1 MIIICKPGTTDQQ
14 IAHIEEAIRN
24 WGLKPH
30 TSRGVERTVI
40 GVVGPEDQ
48 IREKPLAAFPGVES
62 VTPVLKPYK
71 LASYEFTRKR
81 TVIEVGGT
89 GVSARGSTSTGTEA
103 CAAKPVRI
111 GDQKKVVLMSGPCSV
126 ESREQI
132 LEIARIVKQAGASVL
147 RGGAF
152 KPRTSPY
159 TFQGLGK
166 EGLKLLA
173 EARNATGLPVITELM
188 DTKDTELVEEYT
200 DIIQIGARNM
210 QNFSLLKE
218 VGRCRKPA
226 MLKRGMAATLK
237 DVLLSAEYILN
248 EGNMNVM
255 LCERGIRTFET
266 YTRNTLDLSAVPAL
280 KKESHLPVIVDP
292 THGAG
297 HRDLIPTMALAAVAA
312 GADGIMVEVHNN
324 PEAALSDGDQ
334 AMLPDAFESL
344 VAQMRAVATALGKE
358 I

>member
-1 MIIICKPGTTDQQ
+1 MIIICKPGATEQQ
-14 IAHIEEAIRN
+14 IAHIEEAIRH
-24 WGLKPH
+24 WGLKTH
-30 TSRGVERTVI
+30 TSRGVERTII
-40 GVVGPEDQ
+40 GVIGPEDV
-48 IREKPLAAFPGVES
+48 IREKPLGAFPGVSS
-62 VTPVLKPYK
+62 VTAVMKPYK
-71 LASYEFTRKR
+71 LTSIDFTHKR
-81 TVIEVGGT
+81 TVIDVGG
-89 GVSARGSTSTGTEA
+89 V
-103 CAAKPVRI
+103 KI
-111 GDQKKVVLMSGPCSV
+111 GDAKKIVLMSGPCSV

-132 LEIARIVKQAGASVL
+132 TAIAGIVKKAGASIL

-159 TFQGLGK
+159 TFQGLGV

-173 EARNATGLPVITELM
+173 EAGKATGLPVITELM
-188 DTKDTELVEEYT
+188 DTKDVEAVEQYA

-218 VGRCRKPA
+218 VGRCKKPV
-226 MLKRGMAATLK
+226 MLKRGMAATIK
-237 DVLLSAEYILN
+237 DVLLSAEYILS

-297 HRDLIPTMALAAVAA
+297 HRDLIPTMALASVAS
-312 GADGIMVEVHNN
+312 GADGIMIEVHND
-324 PEAALSDGDQ
+324 PEEALSDGEQ
-334 AMLPDAFESL
+334 AMLPEQFEQI
-344 VAQMRAVATALGKE
+344 VKQMRAVAAAIGKE

>member
-1 MIIICKPGTTDQQ
+1 MIIICKPEATDEQ
-14 IAHIEEAIRN
+14 IAHIEDAIRK

-30 TSRGVERTVI
+30 TSRGIERTVI
-40 GVVGPEDQ
+40 GVIGPEDI
-48 IREKPLAAFPGVES
+48 IREKPLGAFPGVAD
-62 VTPVLKPYK
+62 VTPVMKPYK
-71 LASYEFTRKR
+71 LTSYDFTHKR
-81 TVIEVGGT
+81 TVIEVG
-89 GVSARGSTSTGTEA
+89 RG
-103 CAAKPVRI
+103 VRI
-111 GDQKKVVLMSGPCSV
+111 GDQTKVVLISGPCSV

-132 LEIARIVKQAGASVL
+132 LAIAKIVKKAGASVL

-166 EGLKLLA
+166 EGLMLLA
-173 EARNATGLPVITELM
+173 EAREATGLPIITELM
-188 DTKDTELVEEYT
+188 DTKDTELVVEYA

-218 VGRCRKPA
+218 VGRCKKPA
-226 MLKRGMAATLK
+226 MLKRGMAATIK
-237 DVLLSAEYILN
+237 DVLLSAEYILS

-266 YTRNTLDLSAVPAL
+266 YTRNTLDLSSVPAL

-312 GADGIMVEVHNN
+312 GADGIMMEVHNN

-334 AMLPDAFESL
+334 AMLPEAFEAL
-344 VAQMRAVATALGKE
+344 VAQMRAVGAAIGKA

>member
-1 MIIICKPGTTDQQ
+1 VK
-14 IAHIEEAIRN
+14 
-24 WGLKPH
+24 
-30 TSRGVERTVI
+30 
-40 GVVGPEDQ
+40 VGD
-48 IREKPLAAFPGVES
+48 EK
-62 VTPVLKPYK
+62 K
-71 LASYEFTRKR
+71 
-81 TVIEVGGT
+81 I
-89 GVSARGSTSTGTEA
+89 
-103 CAAKPVRI
+103 
-111 GDQKKVVLMSGPCSV
+111 VLMSGPCSV

-132 LEIARIVKQAGASVL
+132 LAIAKIVKRAGASIL

-159 TFQGLGK
+159 TFQGLGV

-173 EARNATGLPVITELM
+173 EAREATGLPVITELM
-188 DTKDTELVEEYT
+188 DTKDAEAVDRYA

-218 VGRCRKPA
+218 AGRCKKA
-226 MLKRGMAATLK
+226 VMLKRGMAATIK
-237 DVLLSAEYILN
+237 DVLLSAEYILS

-297 HRDLIPTMALAAVAA
+297 HRDLIPTMALAAVAS
-312 GADGIMVEVHNN
+312 GADGIMIEVHNN
-324 PEAALSDGDQ
+324 PEAALSDGEQ
-334 AMLPDAFESL
+334 AMLPDKFEAL
-344 VAQMRAVATALGKE
+344 IQQMRAVAKAIGRE

>member
-1 MIIICKPGTTDQQ
+1 MIIICKPGATDEQ
-14 IAHIEEAIRN
+14 IAHIEEAIRT
-24 WGLKPH
+24 WGLKTH
-30 TSRGVERTVI
+30 TSRGVERTII
-40 GVVGPEDQ
+40 GVIGPEDV
-48 IREKPLAAFPGVES
+48 IREKPLGAFPGVGS

-71 LASYEFTRKR
+71 LASFDFTHKR
-81 TVIEVGGT
+81 TVIDVHGVKVGD
-89 GVSARGSTSTGTEA
+89 E
-103 CAAKPVRI
+103 
-111 GDQKKVVLMSGPCSV
+111 KKIVLVSGPCSV

-132 LEIARIVKQAGASVL
+132 LTIARIVKKFGASIL

-159 TFQGLGK
+159 TFQGLGV

-173 EARNATGLPVITELM
+173 EAREATGLPVITELM
-188 DTKDTELVEEYT
+188 DTKDAEAVDKYA

-218 VGRCRKPA
+218 AGRCQKPV
-226 MLKRGMAATLK
+226 MLKRGMAATIK
-237 DVLLSAEYILN
+237 DVLLSAEYILS

-280 KKESHLPVIVDP
+280 KKESHLPIIVDP

-297 HRDLIPTMALAAVAA
+297 HRELIPTMALAAVAS
-312 GADGIMVEVHNN
+312 GADGIMIEVHND
-324 PEAALSDGDQ
+324 PESALSDGDQ
-334 AMLPDAFESL
+334 AMLPDKFEQI
-344 VAQMRAVATALGKE
+344 VKQMRAVAAAIGKE

>member
-1 MIIICKPGTTDQQ
+1 MIIICKPGATDQQ
-14 IAHIEEAIRN
+14 IAHIEQAIRN
-24 WGLKPH
+24 WGLKTH
-30 TSRGVERTVI
+30 TSRGVERTII
-40 GVVGPEDQ
+40 GVIGPEDV
-48 IREKPLAAFPGVES
+48 IREKPLGAFPGVAT

-71 LASYEFTRKR
+71 LASFDFTHKR
-81 TVIEVGGT
+81 TVINVRGVKVGD
-89 GVSARGSTSTGTEA
+89 E
-103 CAAKPVRI
+103 
-111 GDQKKVVLMSGPCSV
+111 KKIVLISGPCSV

-132 LEIARIVKQAGASVL
+132 LTIAKIVKKAGASVL

-159 TFQGLGK
+159 TFQGLGV

-173 EARNATGLPVITELM
+173 EAREATGLPVITELM
-188 DTKDTELVEEYT
+188 DTKDAEVVDKYA

-218 VGRCRKPA
+218 AGRCQKPV
-226 MLKRGMAATLK
+226 MLKRGMAATIK
-237 DVLLSAEYILN
+237 DVLLSAEYILS

-297 HRDLIPTMALAAVAA
+297 HRDLIPTMALCAVTS
-312 GADGIMVEVHNN
+312 GADGLMIEVHND
-324 PEAALSDGDQ
+324 PEAALSDGEQ
-334 AMLPDAFESL
+334 AMLPDKFEKL
-344 VAQMRAVATALGKE
+344 VAQMRAVAEAIGKE

>member
-1 MIIICKPGTTDQQ
+1 VSFGTRLAPRLQQETKDQFMIIVCKKEATAEQ
-14 IAHIEEAIRN
+14 IAHIEESIRS

-30 TSRGVERTVI
+30 TSRGVERTII
-40 GVVGPEDQ
+40 GIIGPEDLV
-48 IREKPLAAFPGVES
+48 REKPLEVFPGVES

-71 LASYEFTRKR
+71 LASFEFTHKR
-81 TVIEVGGT
+81 TVIDVS
-89 GVSARGSTSTGTEA
+89 GV
-103 CAAKPVRI
+103 KI
-111 GDQKKVVLMSGPCSV
+111 GDQNRVVLISGPCSV
-126 ESREQI
+126 ESRERI
-132 LEIARIVKQAGASVL
+132 LEIAKLVKKAGASVL

-159 TFQGLGK
+159 TFQGLGVK
-166 EGLKLLA
+166 GLELLA
-173 EARNATGLPVITELM
+173 EARVVTGLPVITELM
-188 DTKDTELVEEYT
+188 DTKETEVVEQYA

-218 VGRCRKPA
+218 VGRCKKPV
-226 MLKRGMAATLK
+226 MLKRGMAASIK
-237 DVLLSAEYILN
+237 DVLLSAEYIMN
-248 EGNMNVM
+248 AGNMNVM

-312 GADGIMVEVHNN
+312 GADGVMIEVHNC
-324 PEAALSDGDQ
+324 PEEALSDGEQ
-334 AMLPDAFESL
+334 SMLPVDFDAL
-344 VAQMRAVATALGKE
+344 VQQMRAVAAAVGKLL
-358 I
+358 

>member
-1 MIIICKPGTTDQQ
+1 MIIICKKEATDEQ

-30 TSRGVERTVI
+30 TSRGVERTII
-40 GVVGPEDQ
+40 GVIGPEDVV
-48 IREKPLAAFPGVES
+48 REKPLAAFPGVSS
-62 VTPVLKPYK
+62 VMPVLKPYK
-71 LASYEFTRKR
+71 LASFDFTHRR
-81 TVIEVGGT
+81 TVID
-89 GVSARGSTSTGTEA
+89 
-103 CAAKPVRI
+103 VRDVKI
-111 GDQKKVVLMSGPCSV
+111 GDERRAVLISGPCSV

-132 LEIARIVKQAGASVL
+132 LEIARIVKKAGASVL

-173 EARNATGLPVITELM
+173 EARNMTGLPVITELM
-188 DTKDTELVEEYT
+188 DTKDAELVEQYA

-218 VGRCRKPA
+218 VGHCKKPV
-226 MLKRGMAATLK
+226 MLKRGMAATIK
-237 DVLLSAEYILN
+237 DLLLSAEYIMS
-248 EGNMNVM
+248 EGNMQVM

-297 HRDLIPTMALAAVAA
+297 HRDLIPTMALAAVAS
-312 GADGIMVEVHNN
+312 GADGVMLEVHHD
-324 PEAALSDGDQ
+324 PEHALSDGDQ
-334 AMLPDAFESL
+334 AILPDKFEAL
-344 VAQMRAVATALGKE
+344 VEQMRAVATAIGKE
-358 I
+358 L

>member
-1 MIIICKPGTTDQQ
+1 MIIICKPGATDQE
-14 IAHIEEAIRN
+14 ITHIEEAIRN
-24 WGLKPH
+24 WGLKTH
-30 TSRGVERTVI
+30 TSRGVERTII
-40 GVVGPEDQ
+40 GVIGPEDV
-48 IREKPLAAFPGVES
+48 IREKPLGAFPGVAS

-71 LASYEFTRKR
+71 LASFDFTHKR
-81 TVIEVGGT
+81 TVIDVH
-89 GVSARGSTSTGTEA
+89 GV
-103 CAAKPVRI
+103 KI
-111 GDQKKVVLMSGPCSV
+111 GDEKKIVLMSGPCSV

-132 LEIARIVKQAGASVL
+132 LAIAGIVKKCGASIL

-159 TFQGLGK
+159 TFQGLGI

-173 EARNATGLPVITELM
+173 EAREATGLPVITELM
-188 DTKDTELVEEYT
+188 DTKDAEAVDKYA

-218 VGRCRKPA
+218 AGRCQKPV
-226 MLKRGMAATLK
+226 MLKRGMAATIK
-237 DVLLSAEYILN
+237 DVLLSAEYILS

-297 HRDLIPTMALAAVAA
+297 HRDLIPTMALCAVAS
-312 GADGIMVEVHNN
+312 GADGIMIEVHND
-324 PEAALSDGDQ
+324 PEAALSDGEQ
-334 AMLPDAFESL
+334 AMLPEKFEQI
-344 VAQMRAVATALGKE
+344 VKQMRAVAAAIGKE

>member
-1 MIIICKPGTTDQQ
+1 MIIICKPAATEEQ
-14 IAHIEEAIRN
+14 ISHIEEAIRN
-24 WGLKPH
+24 WGLKTH
-30 TSRGVERTVI
+30 TSRGVERTII
-40 GVVGPEDQ
+40 GIVGPEDLV
-48 IREKPLAAFPGVES
+48 REKPLAAFPGVAS

-71 LASYEFTRKR
+71 LASFDFTHKR
-81 TVIEVGGT
+81 TVIDVHGVKVGD
-89 GVSARGSTSTGTEA
+89 E
-103 CAAKPVRI
+103 
-111 GDQKKVVLMSGPCSV
+111 KKIVLISGPCSV

-132 LEIARIVKQAGASVL
+132 LSIARIVKKAGASIL

-159 TFQGLGK
+159 TFQGLGV

-173 EARNATGLPVITELM
+173 EAREATGLPVITELM
-188 DTKDTELVEEYT
+188 DTKDAEAVDRYA

-218 VGRCRKPA
+218 AGRCKKPV
-226 MLKRGMAATLK
+226 MLKRGMAATIK
-237 DVLLSAEYILN
+237 DVLLSAEYILS

-297 HRDLIPTMALAAVAA
+297 HRDLIPTMALAAVAS
-312 GADGIMVEVHNN
+312 GADGIMMEVHND
-324 PEAALSDGDQ
+324 PEQALSDGEQ
-334 AMLPDAFESL
+334 ALLPEKFESV
-344 VAQMRAVATALGKE
+344 VAQMRAVAIAIGREL
-358 I
+358 

>member
-1 MIIICKPGTTDQQ
+1 MIIICKPEATDQQ
-14 IAHIEEAIRN
+14 IAHIEEAIRS

-30 TSRGVERTVI
+30 TSRGVQRTII
-40 GVVGPEDQ
+40 GIIGPEDLA
-48 IREKPLAAFPGVES
+48 RERPLEAFPGVES

-81 TVIEVGGT
+81 TVIEIPVT
-89 GVSARGSTSTGTEA
+89 GRDACATKTEA
-103 CAAKPVRI
+103 GAGVAKPVRI
-111 GDQKKVVLMSGPCSV
+111 GDAQTVVLMNGPCSV

-132 LEIARIVKQAGASVL
+132 LEIARIVKKAGASVL

-173 EARNATGLPVITELM
+173 EARQATGLPVITELM
-188 DTKDTELVEEYT
+188 DTKDTEIVEEYT
-200 DIIQIGARNM
+200 DIIQVGARNM

-218 VGRCRKPA
+218 VGRCKKPV

-237 DVLLSAEYILN
+237 DVLMSAEYILN

-312 GADGIMVEVHNN
+312 GADGVMMEVHNN
-324 PEAALSDGDQ
+324 PEAALSDGEQ
-334 AMLPDAFESL
+334 SMLPDDFEVL
-344 VAQMRAVATALGKE
+344 VGQMRAVAAAIGKS

>member
-1 MIIICKPGTTDQQ
+1 MIIICKPGATDEQ

-30 TSRGVERTVI
+30 TSRGVERTII
-40 GVVGPEDQ
+40 GVIGPEDV
-48 IREKPLAAFPGVES
+48 IREKPLGAFPGVAS
-62 VTPVLKPYK
+62 VTPVMKPYK
-71 LASYEFTRKR
+71 LASFDFTHKR
-81 TVIEVGGT
+81 SVIDVR
-89 GVSARGSTSTGTEA
+89 GV
-103 CAAKPVRI
+103 KI
-111 GDQKKVVLMSGPCSV
+111 GDDKKIVLMSGPCSV

-132 LEIARIVKQAGASVL
+132 LAIAKIVKKAGASVL

-159 TFQGLGK
+159 TFQGLGV

-173 EARNATGLPVITELM
+173 EAREATGLPAITELM
-188 DTKDTELVEEYT
+188 DTKDAEAVDKYA

-218 VGRCRKPA
+218 VGRCKKPV
-226 MLKRGMAATLK
+226 MLKRGMAATIK
-237 DVLLSAEYILN
+237 DVLLSAEYILS

-297 HRDLIPTMALAAVAA
+297 HRELIPTMALAAVAA
-312 GADGIMVEVHNN
+312 GADGIMIEVHND
-324 PEAALSDGDQ
+324 PESALSDGDQ
-334 AMLPDAFESL
+334 AMLPDKFEKL
-344 VAQMRAVATALGKE
+344 VGQMRAVAAAIGKE